1 MTPNFSSGIDS
12 KYNFLHQFITTS
24 PYHLLLHL
32 VFYLALPLINFTID
46 AEMTGF
52 FFFYKQNIFARFAFF
67 HKA

>member
-52 FFFYKQNIFARFAFF
+52 FFFL
-67 HKA
+67 